1 MIFKLKME
9 ENWWQGVGCGGD
21 MHLHGHR
28 DGGGKPDC
36 LKTPSYILGLG
47 FNLSCLEG
55 TSSAPGDKEH
65 KALTEKYPP
74 TPN

>member
-9 ENWWQGVGCGGD
+9 ENWWQAGD

-28 DGGGKPDC
+28 DGGGGGETGL

-55 TSSAPGDKEH
+55 TSSAPVDKEH